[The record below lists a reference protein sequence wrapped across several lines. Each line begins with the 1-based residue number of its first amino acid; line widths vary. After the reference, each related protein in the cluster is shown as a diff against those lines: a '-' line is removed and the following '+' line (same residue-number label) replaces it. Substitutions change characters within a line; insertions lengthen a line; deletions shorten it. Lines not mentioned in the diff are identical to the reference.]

1 LHRDKHQEASYTHG
15 SPNLTKRP
23 TRRAWRT
30 CASFGL
36 VALLTA
42 VASAAGCGT
51 TKLRT
56 ATEQLVVSDAVDRS
70 VARIDFSP
78 LAGEKV
84 YFDTQY
90 VVNVKGAGFVNA
102 EYIVSSL
109 RQQMVAANCL
119 LQEKKE
125 DADFVVEARVGA
137 LGTDDT
143 EVNVG
148 LPSNNA
154 LSAASSLVAG
164 GPPLPPLPEISFGR
178 RHDIMGA
185 SKVAVF
191 AYNRE
196 TKEPVWQSGISTG
209 RSVSKDAWVLGAGP
223 FQQGSIYNGVRFA
236 GSKLPFAPFTWLTS
250 TQNISEAEA
259 PYYNS
264 RRFPHVPH
272 REGKATVRVASHEEP
287 ALDDASNG
295 ETASEAPSTSDET
308 KDSPTSHDEHVA
320 PVEPKVLS
328 SEATSGAS
336 PVQK

>member
-1 LHRDKHQEASYTHG
+1 ML
-15 SPNLTKRP
+15 L
-23 TRRAWRT
+23 
-30 CASFGL
+30 L
-36 VALLTA
+36 VLAAT
-42 VASAAGCGT
+42 AGCGT

-70 VARIDFSP
+70 VAHIDFSA
-78 LAGEKV
+78 LSGEKV

-90 VVNVKGAGFVNA
+90 VTNVKGAGFVNA
-102 EYIVSSL
+102 EYIISSL
-109 RQQMVAANCL
+109 RQQMASSNCL

-143 EVNVG
+143 EVNIG

-154 LSAASSLVAG
+154 LSAASTLMAG
-164 GPPLPPLPEISFGR
+164 APALPPLPEISFAR

-191 AYNRE
+191 AYHRE
-196 TKEPVWQSGISTG
+196 TKEPVWQSGISTA

-236 GSKLPFAPFTWLTS
+236 GAKLPFAPFTWLTS
-250 TQNISEAEA
+250 TQNISETEA

-264 RRFPHVPH
+264 RRFPYVPH
-272 REGKATVRVASHEEP
+272 REDAATVRVASHEEP
-287 ALDDASNG
+287 VADNASNG
-295 ETASEAPSTSDET
+295 KPSGETSSESDES
-308 KDSPTSHDEHVA
+308 KNRPSPDAENKA

-336 PVQK
+336 PVR